1 MPSKDKSTP
10 DMSNSAVFEF
20 NKTIYPSKIF
30 AVDKHSNKLDLRHNS
45 SIAALTDPRWL
56 AYTQIKEKVLS
67 VIQDP
72 DIAKYQDRLLKEAI
86 AGISA
91 NGVDIDYIEIG
102 LDLTL
107 TAINKLISDNL
118 NETSD
123 PNTVPPEAK
132 IDNITE
138 VKIKDRQARLKVEKV
153 KLGTKNS
160 FYKRNDKKPY
170 FTHKF
175 RLTVDNDSYRF
186 MDIYIANPL
195 EKRNQQ
201 KKRKAKYNCVIE
213 FIPTRLTPS
222 LISFMLY
229 QFIST
234 IERRRYDQLIKH
246 ALLLRLDTGY
256 IMHGLSQ
263 LFCFPL
269 RRKNK
274 VKVSECIPNN
284 KSIVET
290 TYIGERKKSGSHDIV
305 YDKVLKEFKFFIQ
318 DALSDLNCDFSKIA
332 DHIDGIDQLFSMN
345 AASARLEAR
354 QFFKRKK
361 PIPLNL
367 LEQVDPKIHRVMF
380 LRPEAVAELD
390 KDQVVSLIG
399 DKTVS
404 EVQAVRLG
412 LRERHN
418 RKGNKYLYK
427 FDEAQ
432 VIKAFRSKLS
442 EMKKALYTPVKLI
455 EEEPLGNYQTATLE
469 AKEYLEPFAKKLRNK
484 QSPITEILKSERPC
498 IYVEGTP
505 GSGKTEIIVKRVK
518 HLINTGKTPSSIC
531 VLAFTNDAAN
541 EFAGRLEEAKLLK
554 DGIFVG
560 TFSSWC
566 NRFLNKIDPATVL
579 AMPESIEIIEDCI
592 PKKSKLHKH
601 FEKQEIAR
609 HTYSI
614 LSYSVN
620 FGERDYDKCIEKTA
634 TMLSPFS
641 SDIKKTIKAY
651 VAWKRKNDKRD
662 FNDMLRQM
670 DKLLEKLEKEKRLD
684 SLSIPE
690 YVFLDEAQDTNK
702 TQLKILKVLSS
713 KGCNLFFVGDPAQSM
728 YGFRGATKFSKKLLE
743 KYFGTCEGYYLVK
756 NQRSKAPIV
765 NLANNLRFKINK
777 NYSQSLVVHKDGL
790 LPRYTQFSSIKEG
803 IGFVISDVEKLME
816 NGESSVL
823 ILCRYNAHV
832 KLVKKAFEQ
841 LKDRYIDNCFP
852 KTEDVCMTYH
862 KSKGKQAEHCYVF
875 DPTFHN
881 YSLGT
886 VKEELCNTYVAFT
899 RAKTNLTIIASLAGQ
914 AMYGTTDKKK
924 VSGSIF
930 ANLPEGLIHFI
941 G

>member
-30 AVDKHSNKLDLRHNS
+30 DVDKYINTLDLRHNS

-56 AYTQIKEKVLS
+56 AYTQIKEKALS

-72 DIAKYQDRLLKEAI
+72 NIAKYQDRLLKEAI

-118 NETSD
+118 DEASD

-138 VKIKDRQARLKVEKV
+138 VKVGRGARLKVEKV

-201 KKRKAKYNCVIE
+201 KKQKAAYNCVIE
-213 FIPTRLTPS
+213 FIPTRLTPA

-234 IERRRYDQLIKH
+234 IGRRRYDQLLSK
-246 ALLLRLDTGY
+246 ALLLRMDTGY

-274 VKVSECIPNN
+274 VRVSECFPGN

-290 TYIGERKKSGSHDIV
+290 TYIGERKKSKNHDIV

-318 DALSDLNCDFSKIA
+318 RALSDLNCDFSKIA

-354 QFFKRKK
+354 QFFKRKE
-361 PIPLNL
+361 PIPLDF

-380 LRPEAVAELD
+380 LRPKVVAELD
-390 KDQVVSLIG
+390 KDQVKSLIG
-399 DKTVS
+399 DKTAS
-404 EVQAVRLG
+404 EVQAVR
-412 LRERHN
+412 RMMAKHF
-418 RKGNKYLYK
+418 KCKSNKYLYK

-432 VIKAFRSKLS
+432 VIEAFRSKLS
-442 EMKKALYTPVKLI
+442 KLKEALYNPVKLI
-455 EEEPLGNYQTATLE
+455 KDEPLGNYQEATLE

-484 QSPITEILKSERPC
+484 QSPITEILKSESPC

-518 HLINTGKTPSSIC
+518 HLINSGKAPSSIC

-566 NRFLNKIDPATVL
+566 NRFLNNIDPATVL

-592 PKKSKLHKH
+592 PKKSKLLKH
-601 FEKQEIAR
+601 FEKQDIAR
-609 HTYSI
+609 YTYSI

-620 FGERDYDKCIEKTA
+620 FDDKDYEKCIEKTA

-651 VAWKRKNDKRD
+651 VTWKRKNAKRD
-662 FNDMLRQM
+662 FNDMLSQM
-670 DKLLEKLEKEKRLD
+670 DNRLKKFKKDGRLD

-690 YVFLDEAQDTNK
+690 YVFLDEAQDTNE
-702 TQLKILKVLSS
+702 TQLRILKVLSS

-743 KYFGTCEGYYLVK
+743 DYFGYCEDYYLVK
-756 NQRSKAPIV
+756 NHRSKAPIV
-765 NLANNLRFKINK
+765 NLANNLRFQINK

-790 LPRYTQFSSIKEG
+790 LPRFAEFIDIKDG
-803 IGFVISDVEKLME
+803 ISYVMSDLEKLLE

-823 ILCRYNAHV
+823 ILCRYNTHV
-832 KLVKKAFEQ
+832 KSVKKALEQ
-841 LKDRYIDNCFP
+841 LKSKYSVSVFP
-852 KTEDVCMTYH
+852 EIEDVCMTYH

-881 YSLGT
+881 YSLGS

-899 RAKTNLTIIASLAGQ
+899 RAKTHLTIIASKAGH
-914 AMYGTTDKKK
+914 AMYGTTHKKE
-924 VSGSIF
+924 VSKSIF
-930 ANLPEGLIHFI
+930 AKLSEELMQFKS
-941 G
+941 

>member
-1 MPSKDKSTP
+1 MSPNDKSTP

-20 NKTIYPSKIF
+20 NKIIYPSKIF
-30 AVDKHSNKLDLRHNS
+30 SVHKYSDKLDLRHNG

-56 AYTQIKEKVLS
+56 AYTQITDKAVS
-67 VIQDP
+67 VIKDP
-72 DIAKYQDRLLKEAI
+72 AIARYQDRLLKEAI

-107 TAINKLISDNL
+107 TDVNKLISDNVL
-118 NETSD
+118 KGLD

-138 VKIKDRQARLKVEKV
+138 VKVGREARLKAEKV
-153 KLGTKNS
+153 QLGTKNS
-160 FYKRNDKKPY
+160 FYKKDDKKPY

-195 EKRNQQ
+195 ELRN
-201 KKRKAKYNCVIE
+201 KNKPTKPLYNCVIE
-213 FIPTRLTPS
+213 FIPTRLSPA

-229 QFIST
+229 QFVSS

-246 ALLLRLDTGY
+246 ALLLRIDAGY
-256 IMHGLSQ
+256 TMHGLSQ

-269 RRKNK
+269 RAKNK
-274 VKVSECIPNN
+274 VRVSECLPAN

-290 TYIGERKKSGSHDIV
+290 TYLGERKKSESHDIV

-318 DALSDLNCDFSKIA
+318 DALSNLNCDFSQIA
-332 DHIDGIDQLFSMN
+332 DHIDGIDQLFSQN

-354 QFFKRKK
+354 QFFKRKQS
-361 PIPLNL
+361 IPLAL
-367 LEQVDPKIHRVMF
+367 LETVDPKIHRVMF
-380 LRPEAVAELD
+380 LRPKAVAELD

-399 DKTVS
+399 DKTVG
-404 EVQAVRLG
+404 EVQAVRLS
-412 LRERHN
+412 LREKHN

-432 VIKAFRSKLS
+432 VIEAFQSKLS
-442 EMKKALYTPVKLI
+442 DMKAALGTPIKLI
-455 EEEPLGNYQTATLE
+455 EDKPLGNYQRATLK
-469 AKEYLEPFAKKLRNK
+469 AKRYFAPLAKKLRNK
-484 QSPITEILKSERPC
+484 QSSKTEIVKSEGRC

-505 GSGKTEIIVKRVK
+505 GSGKTEIIVERVK
-518 HLINTGKTPSSIC
+518 HLIDTANAPSSIC
-531 VLAFTNDAAN
+531 VLAFTNDAAK
-541 EFAGRLEEAKLLK
+541 EFAGRLDKAKLLK
-554 DGIFVG
+554 DGMFVG

-566 NRFLNKIDPATVL
+566 NQFLNKIDPATVL
-579 AMPESIEIIEDCI
+579 TMPESIEIIEDCI
-592 PKKSKLHKH
+592 PKKSRLLRH
-601 FEKQEIAR
+601 FEKQDVAR
-609 HTYSI
+609 YTYSI

-620 FGERDYDKCIEKTA
+620 FDDRDYDKCIEKTA

-670 DKLLEKLEKEKRLD
+670 DKRLKQLKKDGRLD
-684 SLSIPE
+684 SLSIPR
-690 YVFLDEAQDTNK
+690 YVFLDEAQDTND
-702 TQLKILKVLSS
+702 TQLGILETLAFT
-713 KGCNLFFVGDPAQSM
+713 GCNFFFVGDPAQSM
-728 YGFRGATKFSKKLLE
+728 YGFRGATNFSKKLLE
-743 KYFGTCEGYYLVK
+743 AYFGTCEDYYLVK

-777 NYSQSLVVHKDGL
+777 NYSQSLIVHKDGL
-790 LPRYTQFSSIKEG
+790 LPRFVEFSVIKDG
-803 IGFVISDVEKLME
+803 IAYVMSDLEKLLE

-832 KLVKKAFEQ
+832 KLVKKALEQ
-841 LKDRYIDNCFP
+841 LKSKSSVSVFP
-852 KTEDVCMTYH
+852 EIEDVCMTYH

-899 RAKTNLTIIASLAGQ
+899 RAKTHLTIIASKAGH
-914 AMYGTTDKKK
+914 AMYGTTDNKE
-924 VSGSIF
+924 VSESIF
-930 ANLPEGLIHFI
+930 AKLPEKLMQFI